1 MSSILISSQSFTS
14 ARDIARRTAET
25 LDYRHVD
32 EEVFRATS
40 ARFDVQEAKL
50 REAFEREPTMFGMS
64 GTTRKRLLAYLQ
76 ATLSAMLLE
85 DGVVYS
91 GPYAHALVTGVSH
104 ILRVKLVASA
114 AHRSAAMIRDENLS
128 PKKASRRVAADDERS
143 RAISEAL
150 FGKDVSE
157 EGYDLVVDVGESEVD
172 GTAEAIAGAVREK
185 RYVPM
190 SFSKKV
196 MREVELAHR
205 LRSLLVDLDADAAV
219 EVVDGGVNVRAHASG
234 SKRAKTAG
242 TIEQRLHGIEGIEQV
257 HVQVFDNDLTSAG
270 RR

>member
-14 ARDIARRTAET
+14 ARDIARRAAQM

-32 EEVFRATS
+32 EEVFSAAS
-40 ARFDVQEAKL
+40 ARFDVQQVKL
-50 REAFEREPTMFGMS
+50 REAFEREPSMFGMS
-64 GTTRKRLLAYLQ
+64 GATRKRMLAYLQ

-85 DGVVYS
+85 DGLVYS
-91 GPYAHALVTGVSH
+91 GPHAHALVTGVSH
-104 ILRVKLVASA
+104 VLRVKLVASA
-114 AHRSAAMIRDENLS
+114 AHRSAAIIRDEGLS
-128 PKKASRRVAADDERS
+128 PKKAIRRVATDDERA
-143 RAISEAL
+143 RAISEVL

-157 EGYDLVVDVGESEVD
+157 EGFDLVVDVGESEVD
-172 GTAEAIAGAVREK
+172 GAAEAIAGAVREK

-219 EVVDGGVNVRAHASG
+219 EVVDGGVNVRAHAPG
-234 SKRAKTAG
+234 SKRVKTAG
-242 TIEQRLHGIEGIEQV
+242 TIEQRLHGIDGIEQV